1 MPTGNVTALTGLED
15 AWPIMT
21 EPFTQWVIEDHFPG
35 GRPPFE
41 TVGAQLV
48 ADVEPFERM
57 KLRMLNGAHSTIAYL
72 GYLAGYEYVSDAIA
86 DPAFPRSFMA

>member
-1 MPTGNVTALTGLED
+1 MPTAKPITALTGLED

-21 EPFTQWVIEDHFPG
+21 EPFTQWVIEDNFPG

-48 ADVEPFERM
+48 GDVEPFERM

-72 GYLAGYEYVSDAIA
+72 GYLAGLRICLRSDC
-86 DPAFPRSFMA
+86 R